1 MEKKDEKA
9 GYRLLKLFR
18 RNFVAGM
25 LVVVPLVIAGWLL
38 WWVFSS
44 VDSVLQPAIEAIF
57 GREIQGL
64 GFAIFLVLI
73 YITGVVASNYLGK
86 KIINFTETLA
96 SRVPIFRQLYI
107 GAKQVVE
114 GLSGTGMNKAA
125 FREVV
130 FVEFPR
136 PGMTTIAFVTNIIKD
151 KDGKKYYGLYVPT
164 APVPTS
170 GYFEVATEEQVIHT
184 SISIDEGIK
193 IVVSS
198 GMILPDKVA
207 TGKLAIEG
215 EPESLADAFTSLGK
229 GEPRSIAD
237 AFKSLGKP
245 ESTAQDEH
253 KQT

>member
-1 MEKKDEKA
+1 MDEKGKKN
-9 GYRLLKLFR
+9 GYRTLKRMRKNLL
-18 RNFVAGM
+18 AGM
-25 LVVVPLVIAGWLL
+25 LVVVPLVLAVWIL

-44 VDSVLQPAIEAIF
+44 VDNMLQPLIEAIT
-57 GREIQGL
+57 GSEIQGL

-73 YITGVVASNYLGK
+73 YITGVVASNFLGR
-86 KIINFTETLA
+86 KIINFMEALLR
-96 SRVPIFRQLYI
+96 RVPVFRQIYT

-136 PGMTTIAFVTNIIKD
+136 PGMTTIAFVTNVITD
-151 KDGKKYYGLYVPT
+151 RQGTKYYGLYVPT
-164 APVPTS
+164 APIPTS

-184 SISIDEGIK
+184 SITIDEGIK

-207 TGKLAIEG
+207 TGKLEVEG
-215 EPESLADAFTSLGK
+215 EPEHLADAFTSLGK
-229 GEPRSIAD
+229 
-237 AFKSLGKP
+237 P
-245 ESTAQDEH
+245 ENKTH
-253 KQT
+253 NKHG

>member
-1 MEKKDEKA
+1 MDKKDKGN
-9 GYRLLKLFR
+9 GYRIMRLFR
-18 RNFVAGM
+18 RNFIAGI
-25 LVVVPLVIAGWLL
+25 LVVVPLVLAAWIL
-38 WWVFSS
+38 WWLFSS
-44 VDSVLQPAIEAIF
+44 VDNLLQPIIEAIF
-57 GREIQGL
+57 GREVQGL
-64 GFAIFLVLI
+64 GFAVFLVII
-73 YITGVVASNYLGK
+73 YITGVIASNYLGK
-86 KIINFTETLA
+86 KVIRFTETLLQ
-96 SRVPIFRQLYI
+96 RVPIFRQIYT

-136 PGMTTIAFVTNIIKD
+136 PGMTTIAFVTNVIKD

-207 TGKLAIEG
+207 TGTTKVDG
-215 EPESLADAFTSLGK
+215 EPESLADAFTSLEK
-229 GEPRSIAD
+229 
-237 AFKSLGKP
+237 KKY
-245 ESTAQDEH
+245 STHNQQE
-253 KQT
+253 QTDNNE

>member
-1 MEKKDEKA
+1 MKEKKEPA
-9 GYRLLKLFR
+9 VYRLLKLFR
-18 RNFVAGM
+18 RNFVAGI
-25 LVVVPLVIAGWLL
+25 LVVVPLVIAAWIL

-44 VDSVLQPAIEAIF
+44 VDNMLQPVIEAIF

-86 KIINFTETLA
+86 RVIRFFEALVA
-96 SRVPIFRQLYI
+96 RVPVFRQLYI

-136 PGMTTIAFVTNIIKD
+136 QGMTTIAFVTNVIKD
-151 KDGKKYYGLYVPT
+151 KNGKKYYGLYVPT
-164 APVPTS
+164 APIPTS
-170 GYFEVATEEQVIHT
+170 GYFEIATEEQVIHT
-184 SISIDEGIK
+184 NISIDEGIK
-193 IVVSS
+193 IVISS

-207 TGKLAIEG
+207 TGKTEVEG
-215 EPESLADAFTSLGK
+215 EHENLADAFTSLA
-229 GEPRSIAD
+229 EPED
-237 AFKSLGKP
+237 
-245 ESTAQDEH
+245 TTQDEH
-253 KQT
+253 K

>member
-1 MEKKDEKA
+1 MKREKGGQKNKKNI
-9 GYRLLKLFR
+9 YRLFRLFR
-18 RNFVAGM
+18 RNFIAGI
-25 LVVVPLVIAGWLL
+25 LVVVPLVLTAAIL
-38 WWVFSS
+38 WWVFSN
-44 VDSVLQPAIEAIF
+44 VDGLLQPIIEAIF

-64 GFAIFLVLI
+64 GFAIFLVII
-73 YITGVVASNYLGK
+73 YITGIIASNYLGNK
-86 KIINFTETLA
+86 VIQFTETLLQ
-96 SRVPIFRQLYI
+96 RVPVFRQLYT

-136 PGMTTIAFVTNIIKD
+136 PGMTTIAFVTNVIRD
-151 KDGKKYYGLYVPT
+151 KKGKKYYGLYVPT

-170 GYFEVATEEQVIHT
+170 GYFEVATEEQIIHT

-207 TGKLAIEG
+207 TGKLAVEG
-215 EPESLADAFTSLGK
+215 EPEHLADAFTALALEQES
-229 GEPRSIAD
+229 D
-237 AFKSLGKP
+237 AQEKHDKTDNDG
-245 ESTAQDEH
+245 
-253 KQT
+253 

>member
-1 MEKKDEKA
+1 MKDKDEPA

-18 RNFVAGM
+18 RNFVAGI
-25 LVVVPLVIAGWLL
+25 LVVVPLIIAAWIL
-38 WWVFSS
+38 WWIFSS
-44 VDSVLQPAIEAIF
+44 VDNMLQPVIEAIF
-57 GREIQGL
+57 GSPIQGL

-86 KIINFTETLA
+86 RVIRFTEALVA
-96 SRVPIFRQLYI
+96 RVPVFRQLYI

-114 GLSGTGMNKAA
+114 GLSGAGMNKAA

-151 KDGKKYYGLYVPT
+151 KKGKKYYGLYVPT
-164 APVPTS
+164 APIPTS
-170 GYFEVATEEQVIHT
+170 GYFEIATEEQVIHT
-184 SISIDEGIK
+184 NISIDEGIK
-193 IVVSS
+193 IVISS

-207 TGKLAIEG
+207 TGKTEVEG
-215 EPESLADAFTSLGK
+215 EPEHLADAFTSLA
-229 GEPRSIAD
+229 EPE
-237 AFKSLGKP
+237 GTP
-245 ESTAQDEH
+245 QDEH

>member
-1 MEKKDEKA
+1 MKMKDKDEPA
-9 GYRLLKLFR
+9 VYRLLKVFR
-18 RNFVAGM
+18 RNFVAGI
-25 LVVVPLVIAGWLL
+25 LVVVPLIIAAWIL

-44 VDSVLQPAIEAIF
+44 VDNMLQPVIEAIF

-86 KIINFTETLA
+86 KVIRFSEALVA
-96 SRVPIFRQLYI
+96 RVPVFRQIYT

-136 PGMTTIAFVTNIIKD
+136 QGMTTIAFVTNVIRD
-151 KDGKKYYGLYVPT
+151 KNGKKYYGLYVPT
-164 APVPTS
+164 APIPTS
-170 GYFEVATEEQVIHT
+170 GYFEIATEEQVIHT
-184 SISIDEGIK
+184 NISIDEGIK
-193 IVVSS
+193 IVISS

-207 TGKLAIEG
+207 TGKIEVEG
-215 EPESLADAFTSLGK
+215 EPEHLADAFTSLA
-229 GEPRSIAD
+229 E
-237 AFKSLGKP
+237 P
-245 ESTAQDEH
+245 ESTPQDEH
-253 KQT
+253 K

>member
-1 MEKKDEKA
+1 MDTKEKKNS
-9 GYRLLKLFR
+9 YRLLRLFR
-18 RNFVAGM
+18 RNFLAGL
-25 LVVVPLVIAGWLL
+25 LVVVPLVIAAWIL
-38 WWVFSS
+38 WWIFSS
-44 VDSVLQPAIEAIF
+44 VDNLLQPLIAAIF
-57 GREIQGL
+57 DKEIPGL

-86 KIINFTETLA
+86 RVINFTDTVA
-96 SRVPIFRQLYI
+96 RRVPIFRQIYI

-114 GLSGTGMNKAA
+114 GLSGSGINKAA

-151 KDGKKYYGLYVPT
+151 KNGKKYYGLYVPT
-164 APVPTS
+164 APIPTS
-170 GYFEVATEEQVIHT
+170 GYFEIATEEQVIHT

-207 TGKLAIEG
+207 TGKTKVEG
-215 EPESLADAFTSLGK
+215 TPESLADAFTSLA
-229 GEPRSIAD
+229 EPENPAHNQHS
-237 AFKSLGKP
+237 
-245 ESTAQDEH
+245 
-253 KQT
+253 

>member
-1 MEKKDEKA
+1 MDVKYNKNS
-9 GYRLLKLFR
+9 YRLLRLFR
-18 RNFVAGM
+18 RNFIAGI
-25 LVVVPLVIAGWLL
+25 LVVVPLILAAWIL

-44 VDSVLQPAIEAIF
+44 VDSLLQPIIEAIF

-64 GFAIFLVLI
+64 GFAIFLVII

-86 KIINFTETLA
+86 KVIKFTEALLR
-96 SRVPIFRQLYI
+96 RVPIFRQVYI

-114 GLSGTGMNKAA
+114 GFSGTGINKAA

-136 PGMTTIAFVTNIIKD
+136 PGMTTIAFVTNVIKD
-151 KDGKKYYGLYVPT
+151 KNGKKYYGLYVPT
-164 APVPTS
+164 APIPTS

-207 TGKLAIEG
+207 TGKLEVEG
-215 EPESLADAFTSLGK
+215 EAESLADAFTSLGK
-229 GEPRSIAD
+229 
-237 AFKSLGKP
+237 P
-245 ESTAQDEH
+245 ESETHNQH
-253 KQT
+253 N

>member
-1 MEKKDEKA
+1 MTDREEQFS
-9 GYRLLKLFR
+9 YRFLKLFR

-25 LVVVPLVIAGWLL
+25 LVVVPLIIASWIL

-44 VDSVLQPAIEAIF
+44 VDSILQPLIEAAF

-64 GFAIFLVLI
+64 GFAIFLVII

-86 KIINFTETLA
+86 RAINFADTLA
-96 SRVPIFRQLYI
+96 RRVPIFRQLYI

-114 GLSGTGMNKAA
+114 GLSGKGMNQAA

-170 GYFEVATEEQVIHT
+170 GYFEVATEEQIIHT

-207 TGKLAIEG
+207 TGKLEVTG
-215 EPESLADAFTSLGK
+215 GPESLADAFTSLGK
-229 GEPRSIAD
+229 
-237 AFKSLGKP
+237 P
-245 ESTAQDEH
+245 EGNTQDECE
-253 KQT
+253 